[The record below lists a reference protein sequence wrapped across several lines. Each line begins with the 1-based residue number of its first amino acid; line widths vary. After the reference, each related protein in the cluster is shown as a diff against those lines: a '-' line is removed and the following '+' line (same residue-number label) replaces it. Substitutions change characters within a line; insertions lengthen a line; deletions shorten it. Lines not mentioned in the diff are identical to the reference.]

1 MSREVET
8 IAVQY
13 NRMMNRLQDSVAKEQ
28 ELSRQKQK
36 AEITALEAQINPHF
50 LYNILDTINWMAI
63 GKKAFEIS
71 RAISALAAIL
81 RYGLDNSNGIVTIR
95 DEYEWLKQYLLLQ
108 QTRLK
113 DGFESRVSIQP
124 EAMGVRVHKL
134 LIQPFVENA
143 IIHGFD
149 GIERQAVLEIEIQL
163 QGENG
168 LRIVICDNGKGIPEE
183 TAARFNRGEFPDTEG
198 RSHIGMKNAMERI
211 RLYYGGDSEV
221 RIVSRENEYTKV
233 IIQIKD
239 TSGGQE

>member
-1 MSREVET
+1 MTAGCPEVET

-13 NRMMNRLQDSVAKEQ
+13 NHMMDQVRDSMAKEQ

-81 RYGLDNSNGIVTIR
+81 RYGIDNSNGIVTIR

-113 DGFESRVSIQP
+113 EGFESRISIQP
-124 EAMGVRVHKL
+124 EAMEVKVHKL

-149 GIERQAVLEIEIQL
+149 GIDRKAVLGVEIE
-163 QGENG
+163 
-168 LRIVICDNGKGIPEE
+168 R
-183 TAARFNRGEFPDTEG
+183 
-198 RSHIGMKNAMERI
+198 
-211 RLYYGGDSEV
+211 
-221 RIVSRENEYTKV
+221 REKR
-233 IIQIKD
+233 D
-239 TSGGQE
+239 